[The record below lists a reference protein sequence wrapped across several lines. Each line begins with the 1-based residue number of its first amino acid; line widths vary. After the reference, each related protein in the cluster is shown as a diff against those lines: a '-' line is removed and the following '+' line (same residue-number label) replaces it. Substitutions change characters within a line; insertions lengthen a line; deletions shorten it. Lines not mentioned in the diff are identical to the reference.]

1 MVAAG
6 GRTRLLRPLLVVFA
20 WQVAAIAV
28 LAALSGWIAGTSAAL
43 SAVLGGAVA
52 LAGGLVFAL
61 FMPRRPE
68 ASPLSAISRM
78 VRAEAAK
85 VGAIVLLLWLVLTLY
100 KDAVM
105 PALIGTFILAVII
118 FSMAVFVRN
127 PVLLDTTD
135 NNHVD

>member
-6 GRTRLLRPLLVVFA
+6 GRTRPLRPLLVVFA
-20 WQVAAIAV
+20 WQIAAITA
-28 LAALSGWIAGTSAAL
+28 LAALSGGIAGTPAAL
-43 SAVLGGAVA
+43 SAILGGAVA
-52 LAGGLVFAL
+52 VAGGLVFAL
-61 FMPRRPE
+61 FIPRGPE
-68 ASPLSAISRM
+68 ASPLAAISRM

-85 VGAIVLLLWLVLTLY
+85 VGAIVLLLWLVLKLY
-100 KDAVM
+100 KDAVI

-127 PVLLDTTD
+127 PVLLDTD